1 MVESMRVA
9 EATFSSPVLASTK
22 QPVPKVALS
31 MPGREARLAVGGR
44 LLIAGDA
51 R

>member
-9 EATFSSPVLASTK
+9 DATFFSPVLASTK

-31 MPGREARLAVGGR
+31 MPGLKHACP
-44 LLIAGDA
+44 
-51 R
+51 